1 MNPLRRIFGI
11 IVIMKLES
19 LPTEFNNAR
28 PILEKIHQ
36 AGFEAY
42 FVGGSVRDALLKR
55 PIHDVDIATSAYPA
69 EIKQI
74 FKRTIDVGIEHG
86 TVLVLAEGGQYEVT
100 TFRSESKYTDFRRPD
115 KVEFVSDLTEDLL
128 RRDFTINAFAML
140 ADGEIIDSFDGLSDL
155 ANRTLRAVGKAE
167 ERFNED
173 ALRVMR
179 GLRFAAEL
187 DFTIEE
193 ATLAAMA
200 SHAFLL
206 EKISIERIFTELDRL
221 LVAENWRKGLFYLNE
236 TEVWKYLPGFE
247 KVDASGLIERFSFK
261 SSAQAWAWLMLQFPH
276 FDLKNWKVSND
287 FSKLVM
293 SIVSAYKEDSWD
305 LEKIYSYGLEVAE
318 LADDLKTGEGAKLD
332 LLLPTLLDK
341 RLQIHGKSEIV
352 VKGADL
358 LALGFQPGP
367 GLGLVLSQIER
378 EIVNNNLLNNKKE
391 ILDYVK
397 KLSC

>member
-1 MNPLRRIFGI
+1 
-11 IVIMKLES
+11 MKLES
-19 LPTEFNNAR
+19 LPTEFNEAR

-86 TVLVLAEGGQYEVT
+86 TVLVLAEGAQYEVT

-140 ADGEIIDSFDGLSDL
+140 ADGEIIDRFDGLSDL
-155 ANRTLRAVGKAE
+155 ENRTLRAVGKAE

-221 LVAENWRKGLFYLNE
+221 LVAENWRKGLLYLNE
-236 TEVWKYLPGFE
+236 TEVWRYLPGFE

-261 SSAQAWAWLMLQFPH
+261 CSAQAWAWLMLQFPH
-276 FDLKNWKVSND
+276 FDLKSWKVSND

-293 SIVSAYKEDSWD
+293 NIVSAYREDVWD
-305 LEKIYSYGLEVAE
+305 LEKIYSYGLDVAE
-318 LADDLKTGEGAKLD
+318 LADDLKTGEGVKLD

-341 RLQIHGKSEIV
+341 RLQIHDKSEIV

-367 GLGLVLSQIER
+367 GLGLVLSQIEN
-378 EIVNNNLLNNKKE
+378 EIVNNKLLNNKKE

>member
-1 MNPLRRIFGI
+1 
-11 IVIMKLES
+11 MKLES
-19 LPTEFNNAR
+19 LPTEFNEAR

-86 TVLVLAEGGQYEVT
+86 TVLVLAEGAQYEVT

-140 ADGEIIDSFDGLSDL
+140 ADGEIIDRFDGLSDL
-155 ANRTLRAVGKAE
+155 ENRTLRAVGKAE

-221 LVAENWRKGLFYLNE
+221 LVAENWRKGLLYLNE
-236 TEVWKYLPGFE
+236 TEVWRYLPGFE

-261 SSAQAWAWLMLQFPH
+261 CSAQAWAWLMLQFPH
-276 FDLKNWKVSND
+276 FDLKSWKVSND

-293 SIVSAYKEDSWD
+293 NIVSAYREDVWD
-305 LEKIYSYGLEVAE
+305 LEKIYFYGLDVAE
-318 LADDLKTGEGAKLD
+318 LADDLKTGEGVKLD

-341 RLQIHGKSEIV
+341 RLQIHDKSEIV

-367 GLGLVLSQIER
+367 GLGLVLSQIENK
-378 EIVNNNLLNNKKE
+378 IVNNNLLNNKKE